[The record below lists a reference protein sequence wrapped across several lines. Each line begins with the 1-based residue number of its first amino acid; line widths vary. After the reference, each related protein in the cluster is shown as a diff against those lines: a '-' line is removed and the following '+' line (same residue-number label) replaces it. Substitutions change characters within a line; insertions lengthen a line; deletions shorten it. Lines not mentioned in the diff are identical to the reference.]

1 MTRQSNI
8 ALRDKAIHY
17 DKTAELTGCGQN
29 NNLRL
34 VTVEPQTLTCR
45 KCRKVL
51 TANPSWRRDYRNW

>member
-1 MTRQSNI
+1 MSNTTAA

-17 DKTAELTGCGQN
+17 DYSATQTACQRN
-29 NNLRL
+29 NNFRL

-51 TANPSWRRDYRNW
+51 ATNAAWKRDYRNW